1 MDSIAIP
8 MVLQPSPDK
17 ATPLA
22 LIGGLH
28 PETKQPTQT
37 FERAEISVLAVWDWY
52 QASFI
57 ADPDSVISLICK
69 ELNCICELSKPQPPY
84 LYGVA
89 FHPLEV
95 RTGKID
101 KNHTLMT
108 LHYGGINDRLLLR
121 ASGEEAEIFAPFIRK
136 HWPDHQVSRAD
147 MAVDFDQKGIFL
159 ELSSWLLDYAKANKL
174 KTGFAGDWANGT
186 QGRTLYVGS
195 RQSAVYIRLYEKGY
209 QQLSLGSKHASLDW
223 VRFEAEIKPQTKAAK
238 IRMAIMAPHQCFGVS
253 RLMRDFAGKYGGRYD
268 AVRVGKGRPEK
279 SSNPLHYMA
288 LQYGDILTD
297 YLVDQMGEN
306 SPEVVLAN
314 LLALISEEKATKKNN
329 AERLKVRRSWAKGS
343 LWQFARAGSRPL
355 SPVLLTVC
363 PVPLSHL
370 KFSPVLTVPF
380 SR

>member
-1 MDSIAIP
+1 MDSIALP
-8 MVLQPSPDK
+8 MVLQPSPPI

-22 LIGGLH
+22 LIGGFT
-28 PETKQPTQT
+28 PEIKPPTQT

-52 QASFI
+52 QASFS
-57 ADPDSVISLICK
+57 ADPDAVIGLICS
-69 ELNCICELSKPQPPY
+69 ELNCICELTKPQPPY

-95 RTGKID
+95 RSGKID
-101 KNHTLMT
+101 TKHTLMT

-121 ASGEEAEIFAPFIRK
+121 ASGEEAEVFAPFIRK

-159 ELSSWLLDYAKANKL
+159 ELSSWLLEYAKANKL

-238 IRMAIMAPHQCFGVS
+238 KNLSIMAPHQCFGVS
-253 RLMRDFAGKYGGRYD
+253 RLMRDFAAKYGGRYD
-268 AVRVGKGRPEK
+268 AVKVGKGKAEK
-279 SSNPLHYMA
+279 SCNPLHFMA
-288 LQYGDILTD
+288 LQYGQLLTD
-297 YLVDQMGEN
+297 YLTEQSLEN

-314 LLALISEEKATKKNN
+314 LLALISEEKETKKINF
-329 AERLKVRRSWAKGS
+329 ERLKVRRSWAKGS

-370 KFSPVLTVPF
+370 TFSPV
-380 SR
+380 